1 MASPPVWTWARP
13 GRIAGTGRWGED
25 PWSLVPLA
33 IALGLYI
40 AGLIWLWRKAGSGRG
55 ISFRHA
61 AAFGAGW
68 LILAVALQSPL
79 HFWGERMFSAHMV
92 EHEIVMV
99 VAAPLL
105 VVSRPLIPF
114 LWAMPIAWRRKL
126 GGMRRLRGF
135 RPIWEGATRPL
146 TAWIA
151 HAAVLWVWHIPA
163 VFRAALASEALHAV
177 QHLCFLAA
185 ALLYWWS
192 LLCRREGAD
201 MQGAGVISLFATSV
215 QTALLGAL
223 LTVSSVAWYGTDPR
237 FAAICGLTPLE
248 DQQLAGL
255 IMWVPAGLTYVGAA
269 LVLMLRL
276 FGAAERRAQTVDG
289 GPAALPL
296 GSAPVNR
303 NRITWIVLFVLIAA
317 GVVAGAAALADKS
330 AREDVDRQVA
340 EMTGGDPHRGQAAL
354 KDYGCVTCHT
364 IPGVAEARGLVGPP
378 LTGFANRVYVGGV
391 AVNSVEDLIAW
402 IRDPPSLSPR
412 TAMPAVGL
420 PEDAARD
427 IAAYLYTI
435 R

>member
-1 MASPPVWTWARP
+1 MPAIDGVTP
-13 GRIAGTGRWGED
+13 GLDLGTTLGRLAGIGRWGED

-33 IALGLYI
+33 LALGLYI

-201 MQGAGVISLFATSV
+201 MQGAGVVSLFATSV

-223 LTVSSVAWYGTDPR
+223 LTLSSAARYGADPR

-276 FGAAERRAQTVDG
+276 FGAAERRAQ
-289 GPAALPL
+289 L
-296 GSAPVNR
+296 
-303 NRITWIVLFVLIAA
+303 WIA
-317 GVVAGAAALADKS
+317 
-330 AREDVDRQVA
+330 
-340 EMTGGDPHRGQAAL
+340 
-354 KDYGCVTCHT
+354 
-364 IPGVAEARGLVGPP
+364 
-378 LTGFANRVYVGGV
+378 
-391 AVNSVEDLIAW
+391 
-402 IRDPPSLSPR
+402 
-412 TAMPAVGL
+412 GL
-420 PEDAARD
+420 PPYPSDQRP
-427 IAAYLYTI
+427 
-435 R
+435 